1 MKKIKI
7 GVKFCGG
14 CQSRYERGKLY
25 ELVRTEITDVDF
37 EYANDNYVYDILL
50 VISGCP
56 IKCADITRYK
66 ANITIHIDSEN
77 YKNAVKLIKENIHFK

>member
-1 MKKIKI
+1 MKKLNI

-25 ELVRTEITDVDF
+25 ELVRDEVSDADF
-37 EYANDNYVYDILL
+37 EYADDNIFYDILL

-66 ANITIHIDSEN
+66 SNNTIHIDSWN
-77 YKNAVKLIKENIHFK
+77 YKNAVKLIKENLHFK

>member
-14 CQSRYERGKLY
+14 CQSRYERGQLY
-25 ELVRTEITDVDF
+25 ELVRTEVSDADF
-37 EYANDNYVYDILL
+37 EYANDNIMYDILL
-50 VISGCP
+50 VISGCH
-56 IKCADITRYK
+56 IKCADITRYT
-66 ANITIHIDSEN
+66 ANITIHIDSWN

>member
-1 MKKIKI
+1 M
-7 GVKFCGG
+7 
-14 CQSRYERGKLY
+14 
-25 ELVRTEITDVDF
+25 
-37 EYANDNYVYDILL
+37 YDILL

-66 ANITIHIDSEN
+66 SNNTIHIDSEN